1 MSDEAPISSP
11 ATMEYPW
18 RMRWVW
24 LILLIAATAIAWRL
38 VHLNFTERSFLMR
51 QGDARMVR
59 EVAIP
64 AHRGMILDRRG
75 EPLAVSAPVVSL
87 WANPQVL
94 GEDLA
99 QAKGLAQALGL
110 PEVDFLARL
119 NRLRN
124 KEFMYLKR
132 HVNPAQAKDVL
143 DQKWLGVHGRQE
155 FHRYYPAAEVATHL
169 VGFNNVDDQGQEG
182 LELAY
187 ESWLQGSAGAK
198 VVQKDRT
205 GRTVKDLKL
214 IENAQPGKDLTLS
227 IDLRMQYVA
236 YRELKA
242 VVQQHN
248 ASSGSAVVLDVQTG
262 EVLAMVNQPSYNPN
276 NRAVMS
282 IDSLRNRAMTDILE
296 PGSTMKPVTIAAA
309 LMSGQYDPDSK
320 VDTSPG
326 FIKVKRKT
334 IRDHRNYGVLDI
346 TGIITKSS
354 NVGVTKLA
362 LSLPENSVR
371 ETFYSFGLGQ
381 ATASGFPG
389 ESVGVLPSY
398 AKWNPINLAT
408 MSYGYGIAVTP
419 VQLAQAY
426 AVFASYGLKRPISL
440 LKQDTVPEAER
451 VMPEHVAKQVI
462 AMLETVT
469 QRGGTGTRAR
479 VSSYRVAGKTG
490 TVHKPSKDGG
500 YDDDRYAAVFAG
512 LAPATNPRL
521 VCVVIVDEPKGEQYY
536 GGEVAAPVFSRIMA
550 ESLRLLNVAP
560 DDLVPTQG

>member
-1 MSDEAPISSP
+1 
-11 ATMEYPW
+11 MEYPW

-24 LILLIAATAIAWRL
+24 LILFIAASVVAWRL
-38 VHLNFTERSFLMR
+38 VQLNVTERSFLMR

-59 EVAIP
+59 EVPIP

-94 GEDLA
+94 GEDIE
-99 QAKGLAQALGL
+99 QAKQVAQNLGL
-110 PEVDFLARL
+110 PEVEFLERLARL
-119 NRLRN
+119 KN

-132 HVNPAQAKDVL
+132 SVNPVEAEAVL
-143 DQKWLGVHGRQE
+143 SNNWNGVHGVQE
-155 FHRYYPAAEVATHL
+155 FQRYYPAAEVATHL
-169 VGFNNVDDQGQEG
+169 VGFNNIDDQGQEG
-182 LELAY
+182 MELAY
-187 ESWLQGSAGAK
+187 EPWLQGTSGKK

-205 GRTVKDLKL
+205 GRTVKDLQL
-214 IENAQPGKDLTLS
+214 LSSAQPGKDLTLS

-242 VVQQHN
+242 VVQQHK

-262 EVLAMVNQPSYNPN
+262 EILAMVNQPAYNPN
-276 NRAVMS
+276 NRSVMS
-282 IDSLRNRAMTDILE
+282 IDSLRNRALTDVLE

-309 LMSGQYDPDSK
+309 LMSGQYDPDSEIE
-320 VDTSPG
+320 TNPG
-326 FIKVKRKT
+326 FVKVKRKT
-334 IRDHRNYGVLDI
+334 IRDHRNYGVLDL

-389 ESVGVLPSY
+389 ESTGVLPNY

-408 MSYGYGIAVTP
+408 MAYGYGIAVTP

-426 AVFASYGLKRPISL
+426 AVFASYGLKRSISL
-440 LKQDTVPEAER
+440 LKQEQVPEAER
-451 VMPEHVAKQVI
+451 VMPERVAKQVI

-469 QRGGTGTRAR
+469 QPGGTGTRAR
-479 VSSYRVAGKTG
+479 VPSYRVAGKTG

-500 YDDDRYAAVFAG
+500 YADDVYAAVFAG
-512 LAPATNPRL
+512 MAPASKPRL
-521 VCVVIVDEPKGEQYY
+521 VCVVIIDNPKGEQYY

-560 DDLVPTQG
+560 DNLMPL

>member
-1 MSDEAPISSP
+1 MNA
-11 ATMEYPW
+11 MEYPW

-24 LILLIAATAIAWRL
+24 LILLVAASCVAWRL
-38 VHLNFTERSFLMR
+38 VHLNVTERSFLMR

-59 EVAIP
+59 EVPIP

-75 EPLAVSAPVVSL
+75 KPLAVSAPVVSL

-94 GEDLA
+94 GEDLEHAKQVA
-99 QAKGLAQALGL
+99 QSLGL
-110 PEVDFLARL
+110 PEVEFLGRVARL
-119 NRLRN
+119 KN

-132 HVNPAQAKDVL
+132 HVNPAEAEAVL
-143 DQKWLGVHGRQE
+143 AHKWQGVHGVEE

-182 LELAY
+182 MELAY
-187 ESWLQGSAGAK
+187 ESWLQGTSGKK

-205 GRTVKDLKL
+205 GRTVKDLQL
-214 IENAQPGKDLTLS
+214 LSSAQPGKDLTLS

-242 VVQQHN
+242 VVLQHK

-262 EVLAMVNQPSYNPN
+262 EILAMVNQPAYNPN
-276 NRAVMS
+276 NRSVMS
-282 IDSLRNRAMTDILE
+282 IDSLRNRALTDVLE

-326 FIKVKRKT
+326 FVKVKRKT
-334 IRDHRNYGVLDI
+334 IRDHRNYGVLDL

-389 ESVGVLPSY
+389 ESTGILPSY

-408 MSYGYGIAVTP
+408 MAYGYGIAVTP

-440 LKQDTVPEAER
+440 LKQEQVPEAER
-451 VMPEHVAKQVI
+451 VMPERVAKQVI

-469 QRGGTGTRAR
+469 QKGGTGTRAR
-479 VSSYRVAGKTG
+479 VPSYRVAGKTG

-500 YDDDRYAAVFAG
+500 YADDVYAAVFAG
-512 LAPATNPRL
+512 MAPASKPRL
-521 VCVVIVDEPKGEQYY
+521 VCVVIIDDPKGEQYY

-560 DDLVPTQG
+560 DNLMPLQG

>member
-1 MSDEAPISSP
+1 
-11 ATMEYPW
+11 MEYPW

-24 LILLIAATAIAWRL
+24 LILFIAASVVAWRL
-38 VHLNFTERSFLMR
+38 VQLNVTERSFLMR

-59 EVAIP
+59 EVPIP

-75 EPLAVSAPVVSL
+75 KPLAVSAPVVSL

-94 GEDLA
+94 GEDIE
-99 QAKGLAQALGL
+99 QAKQVAQNLGL
-110 PEVDFLARL
+110 PEVEFLERLARL
-119 NRLRN
+119 KN

-132 HVNPAQAKDVL
+132 SVNPVEAEAVL
-143 DQKWLGVHGRQE
+143 SNNWNGVHGVQE
-155 FHRYYPAAEVATHL
+155 FQRYYPAAEVATHL
-169 VGFNNVDDQGQEG
+169 VGFNNIDDQGQEG
-182 LELAY
+182 MELAY
-187 ESWLQGSAGAK
+187 EPWLQGTSGKK

-205 GRTVKDLKL
+205 GRTVKDLQL
-214 IENAQPGKDLTLS
+214 LSSAQPGKDLTLS

-242 VVQQHN
+242 VVQQHK

-262 EVLAMVNQPSYNPN
+262 EILAMVNQPAYNPN
-276 NRAVMS
+276 NRSVMS
-282 IDSLRNRAMTDILE
+282 IDSLRNRALTDVLE

-309 LMSGQYDPDSK
+309 LMSGQYDPDSEI
-320 VDTSPG
+320 DTNPG
-326 FIKVKRKT
+326 FVKVKRKT
-334 IRDHRNYGVLDI
+334 IRDHRNYGVLDL

-389 ESVGVLPSY
+389 ESTGVLPNY

-408 MSYGYGIAVTP
+408 MAYGYGISVTP

-440 LKQDTVPEAER
+440 LKQEQVPEAER
-451 VMPEHVAKQVI
+451 VMPERVAKQVI

-469 QRGGTGTRAR
+469 QPGGTGTRAR
-479 VSSYRVAGKTG
+479 VPSYRVAGKTG

-500 YDDDRYAAVFAG
+500 YADDVYAAVFAG
-512 LAPATNPRL
+512 MAPASKPRL
-521 VCVVIVDEPKGEQYY
+521 VCVVIIDNPKGEQYY

-560 DDLVPTQG
+560 DNLMPL

>member
-1 MSDEAPISSP
+1 MSS
-11 ATMEYPW
+11 TQYPW
-18 RMRWVW
+18 RMRIVW
-24 LILLIAATAIAWRL
+24 LFLLVAAAGVVWRL
-38 VHLNFTERSFLMR
+38 VHLNITERSFLMR

-59 EVAIP
+59 EVPIP

-94 GEDLA
+94 GANLD
-99 QAKGLAQALGL
+99 QAKQVAAALGL
-110 PEVDFLARL
+110 SEENFLERL
-119 NRLRN
+119 ERLKN

-132 HVNPAQAKDVL
+132 HVNPSEAGAL
-143 DQKWLGVHGRQE
+143 LGHGWLGVHGRRE
-155 FHRYYPAAEVATHL
+155 FHRYYPSAEVATHL

-182 LELAY
+182 LELGY
-187 ESWLQGSAGAK
+187 ESWLQGASGAK
-198 VVQKDRT
+198 MVQKDRT

-214 IENAQPGKDLTLS
+214 LAAGQPGKDLVLS
-227 IDLRMQYVA
+227 IDMRMQYVA

-242 VVQQHN
+242 VVQQHH
-248 ASSGSAVVLDVQTG
+248 AASGSAVVLDVATG
-262 EVLAMVNQPSYNPN
+262 EILAMVNQPAYNPN
-276 NRAVMS
+276 NRALMS
-282 IDSLRNRAMTDILE
+282 IDSLRNRAMTDVFE

-309 LMSGQYDPDSK
+309 LMSGQYDPDSQ

-362 LSLPENSVR
+362 LSLPENSIR
-371 ETFYSFGLGQ
+371 DTFYSFGLGQ
-381 ATASGFPG
+381 STGTGFPG
-389 ESVGVLPSY
+389 ESAGILPSY
-398 AKWNPINLAT
+398 AKWNPINLVT

-419 VQLAQAY
+419 LQLAQAY
-426 AVFASYGLKRPISL
+426 SVFASYGLKRPISM
-440 LKQDTVPEAER
+440 LKQETVLEAER
-451 VMPEHVAKQVI
+451 VMPERVAKQVI

-469 QRGGTGTRAR
+469 QSGGTGTRAQ
-479 VSSYRVAGKTG
+479 VPSYRVAGKTG
-490 TVHKPSKDGG
+490 TVHRISKQGG

-512 LAPATNPRL
+512 MAPASKPRL
-521 VCVVIVDEPKGEQYY
+521 VCVVIVDDPKGEQYY

-560 DDLVPTQG
+560 DNLLPLQG

>member
-1 MSDEAPISSP
+1 MTA
-11 ATMEYPW
+11 MEYPW
-18 RMRWVW
+18 RMRLVW
-24 LILLIAATAIAWRL
+24 LLLLVAASAVAWRL
-38 VHLNFTERSFLMR
+38 VHLNLTERSFLMR

-59 EVAIP
+59 EVPIP

-94 GEDLA
+94 GKDIA
-99 QAKGLAQALGL
+99 QAKQVAENLGL
-110 PEVDFLARL
+110 PEVEFLERLARL
-119 NRLRN
+119 KN

-132 HVNPAQAKDVL
+132 SVNPVEAEAVL
-143 DQKWLGVHGRQE
+143 SNKWSGVHGVQE
-155 FHRYYPAAEVATHL
+155 FQRYYPAAEVTTHL
-169 VGFNNVDDQGQEG
+169 VGFNNIDDQGQEG
-182 LELAY
+182 MELAY
-187 ESWLQGSAGAK
+187 EPWLQGTSGTK
-198 VVQKDRT
+198 MVQKDRT
-205 GRTVKDLKL
+205 GRTVKDLQL
-214 IENAQPGKDLTLS
+214 LSSAQPGKDLVLS
-227 IDLRMQYVA
+227 IDLRIQYVA

-242 VVQQHN
+242 VVQQHK
-248 ASSGSAVVLDVQTG
+248 ASSGSVVVLDVRTG
-262 EVLAMVNQPSYNPN
+262 EILAMVNQPAYNPN
-276 NRAVMS
+276 NRSVMS
-282 IDSLRNRAMTDILE
+282 IDSLRNRALTDVLE
-296 PGSTMKPVTIAAA
+296 PGSTMKPLTIAAA

-320 VDTSPG
+320 VDTNPG

-389 ESVGVLPSY
+389 ESTGILPSY

-408 MSYGYGIAVTP
+408 MAYGYGIAVTP

-440 LKQDTVPEAER
+440 LKQDQVPEAQR
-451 VMPEHVAKQVI
+451 VMPERVAKQVI
-462 AMLETVT
+462 AMLETVV
-469 QRGGTGTRAR
+469 QKGGTGTRAG
-479 VSSYRVAGKTG
+479 VPSYRVAGKTG

-500 YDDDRYAAVFAG
+500 YADDVYAAVFAG
-512 LAPATNPRL
+512 MAPASKPRL
-521 VCVVIVDEPKGEQYY
+521 VSVVIIDNPKGEQYY

-560 DDLVPTQG
+560 DNLLPLDG

>member
-1 MSDEAPISSP
+1 
-11 ATMEYPW
+11 
-18 RMRWVW
+18 MRIVW
-24 LILLIAATAIAWRL
+24 LLLLVAAAGVVWRL
-38 VHLNFTERSFLMR
+38 VHLNITERSFLMR

-59 EVAIP
+59 EVPIP

-94 GEDLA
+94 GANLD
-99 QAKGLAQALGL
+99 QAKQVAAALGL
-110 PEVDFLARL
+110 SEENFLERL
-119 NRLRN
+119 ERLKN

-132 HVNPAQAKDVL
+132 HVNPSEAGAL
-143 DQKWLGVHGRQE
+143 LGHGWLGVHGRRE
-155 FHRYYPAAEVATHL
+155 FHRYYPSAEVATHL

-182 LELAY
+182 LELGY
-187 ESWLQGSAGAK
+187 ESWLQGASGAK
-198 VVQKDRT
+198 MVQKDRT

-214 IENAQPGKDLTLS
+214 LTAGQPGKDLVLS
-227 IDLRMQYVA
+227 IDMRMQYVA

-242 VVQQHN
+242 VVQQHH
-248 ASSGSAVVLDVQTG
+248 AASGSAVVLDVATG
-262 EVLAMVNQPSYNPN
+262 EILAMVNQPAYNPN

-282 IDSLRNRAMTDILE
+282 IDSLRNRAMTDVFE

-309 LMSGQYDPDSK
+309 LMSGQYDPDSQ

-326 FIKVKRKT
+326 FIKVKSKT

-362 LSLPENSVR
+362 LSLPENSIR
-371 ETFYSFGLGQ
+371 DTFYSFGLGQ
-381 ATASGFPG
+381 STGTGFPG
-389 ESVGVLPSY
+389 ESAGILPSY
-398 AKWNPINLAT
+398 AKWNPINLVT

-419 VQLAQAY
+419 LQLAQAY
-426 AVFASYGLKRPISL
+426 SVFASYGLKRPISM
-440 LKQDTVPEAER
+440 LKQETVLEAER
-451 VMPEHVAKQVI
+451 VMPERVAKQVI

-469 QRGGTGTRAR
+469 QSGGTGTRAQ
-479 VSSYRVAGKTG
+479 VPSYRVAGKTG
-490 TVHKPSKDGG
+490 TVHRISKQGG

-512 LAPATNPRL
+512 MAPASKPRL
-521 VCVVIVDEPKGEQYY
+521 VCVVIVDDPKGEQYY

-560 DDLVPTQG
+560 DNLLPLQG

>member
-1 MSDEAPISSP
+1 MSTGELDLQEASN
-11 ATMEYPW
+11 
-18 RMRWVW
+18 R
-24 LILLIAATAIAWRL
+24 AITLYYHTQAKAELNLPQTTRRFKSVAEL
-38 VHLNFTERSFLMR
+38 VIRNIE
-51 QGDARMVR
+51 QAK
-59 EVAIP
+59 EVAQ
-64 AHRGMILDRRG
+64 
-75 EPLAVSAPVVSL
+75 S
-87 WANPQVL
+87 
-94 GEDLA
+94 
-99 QAKGLAQALGL
+99 LGL
-110 PEVDFLARL
+110 PEVEFLERL
-119 NRLRN
+119 ASLKS

-132 HVNPAQAKDVL
+132 SVNPVEAEAIL
-143 DQKWLGVHGRQE
+143 GNKWNGVHGVQE
-155 FHRYYPAAEVATHL
+155 FQRYYPAAEVTTHL
-169 VGFNNVDDQGQEG
+169 VGFNNIDDQGQEG
-182 LELAY
+182 MELAY
-187 ESWLQGSAGAK
+187 EPWLQGTSGKK

-205 GRTVKDLKL
+205 GRTVKDLQL
-214 IENAQPGKDLTLS
+214 LSSAQPGKDLTLS

-262 EVLAMVNQPSYNPN
+262 EILAMVNQPAYNPN
-276 NRAVMS
+276 NRSVMS
-282 IDSLRNRAMTDILE
+282 IDSLRNRALTDVLE

-320 VDTSPG
+320 IDTNPG
-326 FIKVKRKT
+326 FVKVKRKT
-334 IRDHRNYGVLDI
+334 IRDHRNYGVLDL

-389 ESVGVLPSY
+389 ESTGVLPNY

-408 MSYGYGIAVTP
+408 MAYGYGIAVTP

-440 LKQDTVPEAER
+440 LKQEQVPEAER
-451 VMPEHVAKQVI
+451 VMPERVAKQVI

-469 QRGGTGTRAR
+469 QPGGTGTRAR
-479 VSSYRVAGKTG
+479 VPSYRVAGKTG

-500 YDDDRYAAVFAG
+500 YADDVYAAVFAG
-512 LAPATNPRL
+512 MAPASKPRL
-521 VCVVIVDEPKGEQYY
+521 VCVVIIDNPKGEQYY

-560 DDLVPTQG
+560 DNLMPLKG

>member
-1 MSDEAPISSP
+1 MSS
-11 ATMEYPW
+11 TQYPW
-18 RMRWVW
+18 RMRIVW
-24 LILLIAATAIAWRL
+24 LLLLVAAAGVVWRL
-38 VHLNFTERSFLMR
+38 VHLNITERSFLMR

-59 EVAIP
+59 EVPIP

-94 GEDLA
+94 GANLD
-99 QAKGLAQALGL
+99 QAKQVAAALGL
-110 PEVDFLARL
+110 SEENFLERL
-119 NRLRN
+119 ERLKN

-132 HVNPAQAKDVL
+132 HVNPSEAGAL
-143 DQKWLGVHGRQE
+143 LGHGWLGVHGRRE
-155 FHRYYPAAEVATHL
+155 FHRYYPSAEVATHL

-182 LELAY
+182 LELGY
-187 ESWLQGSAGAK
+187 ESWLQGASGAK
-198 VVQKDRT
+198 MVQKDRT

-214 IENAQPGKDLTLS
+214 LTAGQPGKDLVLS
-227 IDLRMQYVA
+227 IDMRMQYVA

-242 VVQQHN
+242 VVQQHH
-248 ASSGSAVVLDVQTG
+248 AASGSAVVLDVATG
-262 EVLAMVNQPSYNPN
+262 EILAMVNQPAYNPN

-282 IDSLRNRAMTDILE
+282 IDSLRNRAMTDVFE

-309 LMSGQYDPDSK
+309 LMSGQYDPDSQ

-326 FIKVKRKT
+326 FIKVKSKT

-362 LSLPENSVR
+362 LSLPENSIR
-371 ETFYSFGLGQ
+371 DTFYSFGLGQ
-381 ATASGFPG
+381 STGTGFPG
-389 ESVGVLPSY
+389 ESAGILPSY
-398 AKWNPINLAT
+398 AKWNPINLVT

-419 VQLAQAY
+419 LQLAQAY
-426 AVFASYGLKRPISL
+426 SVFASYGLKRPISM
-440 LKQDTVPEAER
+440 LKQETVLEAER
-451 VMPEHVAKQVI
+451 VMPERVAKQVI

-469 QRGGTGTRAR
+469 QSGGTGTRAQ
-479 VSSYRVAGKTG
+479 VPSYRVAGKTG
-490 TVHKPSKDGG
+490 TVHRISKQGG

-512 LAPATNPRL
+512 MAPASKPRL
-521 VCVVIVDEPKGEQYY
+521 VCVVIVDDPKGEQYY

-560 DDLVPTQG
+560 DNLLPLQG

>member
-1 MSDEAPISSP
+1 MSS
-11 ATMEYPW
+11 TQYPW
-18 RMRWVW
+18 RMRIVW
-24 LILLIAATAIAWRL
+24 LFLLVAAAGVVWRL
-38 VHLNFTERSFLMR
+38 VHLNITERSFLLR

-59 EVAIP
+59 EVPIP

-94 GEDLA
+94 GQNLD
-99 QAKGLAQALGL
+99 QAKQVATALDL
-110 PEVDFLARL
+110 PEEDFLGRL
-119 NRLRN
+119 ERLEN

-132 HVNPAQAKDVL
+132 HVNPSEADALL
-143 DQKWLGVHGRQE
+143 DHGWLGVHGRRE
-155 FHRYYPAAEVATHL
+155 FHRYYPSAEVATHL

-182 LELAY
+182 LELGY
-187 ESWLQGSAGAK
+187 ESWLQGTSGAK
-198 VVQKDRT
+198 MVQKDRT

-214 IENAQPGKDLTLS
+214 LAAGQPGKDLVLS
-227 IDLRMQYVA
+227 IDMRMQYVA

-242 VVQQHN
+242 VVQQHH
-248 ASSGSAVVLDVQTG
+248 AASGSAVVLDVATG
-262 EVLAMVNQPSYNPN
+262 EILAMVNQPAYNPN

-282 IDSLRNRAMTDILE
+282 IDSLRNRAMTDVFE

-309 LMSGQYDPDSK
+309 LMSGQYDPDSQ

-362 LSLPENSVR
+362 LSLPENSIR
-371 ETFYSFGLGQ
+371 DTFYSFGLGQ
-381 ATASGFPG
+381 STGTGFPG
-389 ESVGVLPSY
+389 ESAGILPSY

-419 VQLAQAY
+419 LQLAQAY
-426 AVFASYGLKRPISL
+426 SVFASYGLKRPISM
-440 LKQDTVPEAER
+440 LKQETVLEAER
-451 VMPEHVAKQVI
+451 VMPERVAKQVI

-469 QRGGTGTRAR
+469 QPGGTGTRAQ
-479 VSSYRVAGKTG
+479 VPSYRVAGKTG
-490 TVHKPSKDGG
+490 TVHRISKQGG

-512 LAPATNPRL
+512 MAPASKPRL
-521 VCVVIVDEPKGEQYY
+521 VCVVIVDDPKGEQYY

-560 DDLVPTQG
+560 DKLMPLQG

>member
-1 MSDEAPISSP
+1 MNA
-11 ATMEYPW
+11 MEYPW

-24 LILLIAATAIAWRL
+24 FILLVAVSVVAWRL
-38 VHLNFTERSFLMR
+38 VHLNITERSFLMR

-59 EVAIP
+59 EVSIP

-75 EPLAVSAPVVSL
+75 APLAVSAPVVSL

-94 GEDLA
+94 GEDLEHA
-99 QAKGLAQALGL
+99 KQIAKGLGL
-110 PEVDFLARL
+110 PEVEFIERVIRL
-119 NRLRN
+119 KN

-132 HVNPAQAKDVL
+132 HVNPSEAQAVL
-143 DQKWLGVHGRQE
+143 AHNWQGVHGAE
-155 FHRYYPAAEVATHL
+155 ESHRYYPAAEVATHL
-169 VGFNNVDDQGQEG
+169 VGFNNIDDQGQEG
-182 LELAY
+182 MELAY
-187 ESWLQGSAGAK
+187 ESWLQGTSGKK

-205 GRTVKDLKL
+205 GRTVKDLQL
-214 IENAQPGKDLTLS
+214 LSNAQPGKDLNLS

-242 VVQQHN
+242 AVQQHK
-248 ASSGSAVVLDVQTG
+248 ASSGSAVVLDVLTG
-262 EVLAMVNQPSYNPN
+262 EILAMVNQPAYNPN
-276 NRAVMS
+276 NRAVMN
-282 IDSLRNRAMTDILE
+282 IDSLRNRALTDVLE
-296 PGSTMKPVTIAAA
+296 PGSTMKPLTIAAA
-309 LMSGQYDPDSK
+309 LMSGQYDPDSQ
-320 VDTSPG
+320 VNTSPG
-326 FIKVKRKT
+326 FIKVKHKT

-362 LSLPENSVR
+362 LSLPENSLR

-389 ESVGVLPSY
+389 ESTGILPNY
-398 AKWNPINLAT
+398 TKWNPINLAT
-408 MSYGYGIAVTP
+408 MAYGYGIAVTP

-426 AVFASYGLKRPISL
+426 SVFASYGLKRSVSI
-440 LKQDTVPEAER
+440 LKQEQVPEAER
-451 VMPEHVAKQVI
+451 VMPEYIAKQII

-469 QRGGTGTRAR
+469 QKGGTGTLAR
-479 VSSYRVAGKTG
+479 VPSYRVAGKTG

-500 YDDDRYAAVFAG
+500 YDDDTYAAVFAG
-512 LAPATNPRL
+512 MAPASKPRL
-521 VCVVIVDEPKGEQYY
+521 VCVVIIDEPKGEQYY

-560 DDLVPTQG
+560 DNLMP

>member
-1 MSDEAPISSP
+1 
-11 ATMEYPW
+11 MEYPW

-24 LILLIAATAIAWRL
+24 LILFIAASAVAWRL
-38 VHLNFTERSFLMR
+38 VQLNVTERSFLMR

-59 EVAIP
+59 EVPIP

-94 GEDLA
+94 GEDIE
-99 QAKGLAQALGL
+99 QAKQVAQSLGL
-110 PEVDFLARL
+110 REVEFLERLARL
-119 NRLRN
+119 KN

-132 HVNPAQAKDVL
+132 SVNPVEAEAVL
-143 DQKWLGVHGRQE
+143 SNKWNGVHGVQE
-155 FHRYYPAAEVATHL
+155 FQRYYPAAEVATHL
-169 VGFNNVDDQGQEG
+169 VGFNNIDDQGQEG
-182 LELAY
+182 MELAY
-187 ESWLQGSAGAK
+187 EPWLQGTSGKK

-205 GRTVKDLKL
+205 GRTVKDLQL
-214 IENAQPGKDLTLS
+214 LSSAQPGKDLTLS

-262 EVLAMVNQPSYNPN
+262 EILAMVNQPAYNPN
-276 NRAVMS
+276 NRSVMS
-282 IDSLRNRAMTDILE
+282 IDSLRNRALTDVLE

-309 LMSGQYDPDSK
+309 LMSGQYDPDSEI
-320 VDTSPG
+320 DTNPG
-326 FIKVKRKT
+326 FVKVKRKT
-334 IRDHRNYGVLDI
+334 IRDHRNYGVLDL

-389 ESVGVLPSY
+389 ESTGVLPNY

-408 MSYGYGIAVTP
+408 MAYGYGIAVTP

-440 LKQDTVPEAER
+440 LKQEQVPEAER
-451 VMPEHVAKQVI
+451 VMPERVAKQVI

-469 QRGGTGTRAR
+469 QPGGTGTRAR
-479 VSSYRVAGKTG
+479 VPSYRVAGKTG

-500 YDDDRYAAVFAG
+500 YADDVYAAVFAG
-512 LAPATNPRL
+512 MAPASKPRL
-521 VCVVIVDEPKGEQYY
+521 VCVVIIDNPKGEQYY
-536 GGEVAAPVFSRIMA
+536 GGEVAAPVFSRIMT

-560 DDLVPTQG
+560 DNLLPLSG

>member
-1 MSDEAPISSP
+1 MNA
-11 ATMEYPW
+11 MEYPW

-24 LILLIAATAIAWRL
+24 LILFIAASVVAWRL
-38 VHLNFTERSFLMR
+38 VQLNVTERSFLMR

-59 EVAIP
+59 EVPIP

-75 EPLAVSAPVVSL
+75 KPLAVSAPVVSL

-94 GEDLA
+94 GEDIE
-99 QAKGLAQALGL
+99 QAKQVAQNLGL
-110 PEVDFLARL
+110 PEVEFLERLARL
-119 NRLRN
+119 KN

-132 HVNPAQAKDVL
+132 SVNPVEAEAVL
-143 DQKWLGVHGRQE
+143 SNNWNGVHGVQE
-155 FHRYYPAAEVATHL
+155 FQRYYPAAEVATHL
-169 VGFNNVDDQGQEG
+169 VGFNNIDDQGQEG
-182 LELAY
+182 MELAY
-187 ESWLQGSAGAK
+187 EPWLQGTSGKK

-205 GRTVKDLKL
+205 GRTVKDLQL
-214 IENAQPGKDLTLS
+214 LSSAQPGKDLTLS

-242 VVQQHN
+242 VVQQHK

-262 EVLAMVNQPSYNPN
+262 EILAMVNQPAYNPN
-276 NRAVMS
+276 NRSVMS
-282 IDSLRNRAMTDILE
+282 IDSLRNRALTDVLE

-309 LMSGQYDPDSK
+309 LMSGQYDPDSEI
-320 VDTSPG
+320 DTNPG
-326 FIKVKRKT
+326 FVKVKRKT
-334 IRDHRNYGVLDI
+334 IRDHRNYGVLDL

-389 ESVGVLPSY
+389 ESTGVLPNY

-408 MSYGYGIAVTP
+408 MAYGYGISVTP

-440 LKQDTVPEAER
+440 LKQEQVPEAER
-451 VMPEHVAKQVI
+451 VMPERVAKQVI

-469 QRGGTGTRAR
+469 QPGGTGTRAR
-479 VSSYRVAGKTG
+479 VPSYRVAGKTG

-500 YDDDRYAAVFAG
+500 YADDVYAAVFAG
-512 LAPATNPRL
+512 MAPASKPRL
-521 VCVVIVDEPKGEQYY
+521 VCVVIIDNPKGEQYY

-560 DDLVPTQG
+560 DNLMPL

>member
-1 MSDEAPISSP
+1 MTA
-11 ATMEYPW
+11 MEYPW
-18 RMRWVW
+18 RMRLVW
-24 LILLIAATAIAWRL
+24 LLLLVAASAVVWRL
-38 VHLNFTERSFLMR
+38 VDLNLTERSFLMR

-59 EVAIP
+59 EVSIP

-94 GEDLA
+94 GEDIA
-99 QAKGLAQALGL
+99 QAKQVFRNLGL
-110 PEVDFLARL
+110 PEVEFLERLARMK
-119 NRLRN
+119 N
-124 KEFMYLKR
+124 KEYMYLKR
-132 HVNPAQAKDVL
+132 SVNPVEAEAVL
-143 DQKWLGVHGRQE
+143 SNKWSGVHGDQE
-155 FHRYYPAAEVATHL
+155 FQRYYPAAEVTTHL
-169 VGFNNVDDQGQEG
+169 VGFNNIDDQGQEG
-182 LELAY
+182 MELAY
-187 ESWLQGSAGAK
+187 EPWLQGTSGTK
-198 VVQKDRT
+198 MVQKDRT
-205 GRTVKDLKL
+205 GRTVKDLQL
-214 IENAQPGKDLTLS
+214 LSSAQPGKDLFLS
-227 IDLRMQYVA
+227 IDLRIQYVA

-248 ASSGSAVVLDVQTG
+248 ASSGSVVVLDVRTG
-262 EVLAMVNQPSYNPN
+262 EILAMVNQPAYNPN
-276 NRAVMS
+276 NRSVMS
-282 IDSLRNRAMTDILE
+282 IDSLRNRALTDVLE
-296 PGSTMKPVTIAAA
+296 PGSTMKPLTIAAA

-381 ATASGFPG
+381 ATASSFPG
-389 ESVGVLPSY
+389 ESAGILPSY

-408 MSYGYGIAVTP
+408 MAYGYGIAVTP

-440 LKQDTVPEAER
+440 LKQDQVPEAQR
-451 VMPEHVAKQVI
+451 VMPERVAKQVI
-462 AMLETVT
+462 AMLETVV
-469 QRGGTGTRAR
+469 QKGGTGTRAG
-479 VSSYRVAGKTG
+479 VPSYRVAGKTG

-500 YDDDRYAAVFAG
+500 YADDVYAAVFAG
-512 LAPATNPRL
+512 MAPASKPRL
-521 VCVVIVDEPKGEQYY
+521 VSVVIIDNPKGEQYY

-560 DDLVPTQG
+560 DNLLPLDG

>member
-1 MSDEAPISSP
+1 
-11 ATMEYPW
+11 MEYPW

-24 LILLIAATAIAWRL
+24 LILFIAASVVAWRL
-38 VHLNFTERSFLMR
+38 VQLNVTERSFLMR

-59 EVAIP
+59 EVPIP

-75 EPLAVSAPVVSL
+75 KPLAVSAPVVSL

-94 GEDLA
+94 GEDIE
-99 QAKGLAQALGL
+99 QAKQVAQNLGL
-110 PEVDFLARL
+110 PEVEFLERLARL
-119 NRLRN
+119 KN

-132 HVNPAQAKDVL
+132 SVNPVEAEAVL
-143 DQKWLGVHGRQE
+143 SNNWNGVHGVQE
-155 FHRYYPAAEVATHL
+155 FQRYYPAAEVATHL
-169 VGFNNVDDQGQEG
+169 VGFNNIDDQGQEG
-182 LELAY
+182 MELAY
-187 ESWLQGSAGAK
+187 EPWLQGTSGKK

-205 GRTVKDLKL
+205 GRTVKDLQL
-214 IENAQPGKDLTLS
+214 LSSAQPGKDLTLS

-242 VVQQHN
+242 VVQQHK

-262 EVLAMVNQPSYNPN
+262 EILAMVNQPAYNPN
-276 NRAVMS
+276 NRSVMS
-282 IDSLRNRAMTDILE
+282 IDSLRNRALTDVLE

-309 LMSGQYDPDSK
+309 LMSGQYDPDSEI
-320 VDTSPG
+320 DTNPG
-326 FIKVKRKT
+326 FVKVKRKT
-334 IRDHRNYGVLDI
+334 IRDHRNYGVLDL

-389 ESVGVLPSY
+389 ESTGVLPNY

-408 MSYGYGIAVTP
+408 MAYGYGIAVTP

-426 AVFASYGLKRPISL
+426 AVFASYGLKRSISL
-440 LKQDTVPEAER
+440 LKQEQVPEAER
-451 VMPEHVAKQVI
+451 VMPERVAKQVI

-469 QRGGTGTRAR
+469 QPGGTGTRAI
-479 VSSYRVAGKTG
+479 VPSYRVAGKTG

-500 YDDDRYAAVFAG
+500 YADDVYAAVFAG
-512 LAPATNPRL
+512 MAPASKPRL
-521 VCVVIVDEPKGEQYY
+521 VCVVIIDNPKGEQYY

-560 DDLVPTQG
+560 DNLMPL

>member
-1 MSDEAPISSP
+1 MN
-11 ATMEYPW
+11 TTQYPW
-18 RMRWVW
+18 RMRIVW
-24 LILLIAATAIAWRL
+24 LFLLVAAAGVVWRL
-38 VHLNFTERSFLMR
+38 VHLNITERSFLMR

-59 EVAIP
+59 EVPIP

-94 GEDLA
+94 GTNLD
-99 QAKGLAQALGL
+99 QAKLVAAALGL
-110 PEVDFLARL
+110 PEEDFLERL
-119 NRLRN
+119 ERLKN

-132 HVNPAQAKDVL
+132 HVNPSEADALL
-143 DQKWLGVHGRQE
+143 DQGWLGVHGRRE
-155 FHRYYPAAEVATHL
+155 FHRYYPSAEVATHL

-182 LELAY
+182 LELGY
-187 ESWLQGSAGAK
+187 ESWLQGASGAK
-198 VVQKDRT
+198 IVQKDRT

-214 IENAQPGKDLTLS
+214 LAAGQPGKDLVLS
-227 IDLRMQYVA
+227 IDMRMQYVA

-242 VVQQHN
+242 VVQQHH
-248 ASSGSAVVLDVQTG
+248 AASGSAVVLDVATG
-262 EVLAMVNQPSYNPN
+262 EILAMVNQPAYNPN

-282 IDSLRNRAMTDILE
+282 IDSLRNRAMTDVFE

-309 LMSGQYDPDSK
+309 LMSGQYEPDSE

-362 LSLPENSVR
+362 LSLPENSIR
-371 ETFYSFGLGQ
+371 DTFYSFGLGQ
-381 ATASGFPG
+381 STATGFPG
-389 ESVGVLPSY
+389 ESAGILPSY

-419 VQLAQAY
+419 LQLAQAY
-426 AVFASYGLKRPISL
+426 SVFASYGLKRPISM
-440 LKQDTVPEAER
+440 LKQETVLEAER
-451 VMPEHVAKQVI
+451 VMPERVAKQVI

-469 QRGGTGTRAR
+469 QRGGTGTRAQ

-490 TVHKPSKDGG
+490 TVHRTSKQGG

-512 LAPATNPRL
+512 MAPASKPRL
-521 VCVVIVDEPKGEQYY
+521 VCVVIVDDPKGEQYY

-560 DDLVPTQG
+560 DNLLPLQG

>member
-1 MSDEAPISSP
+1 MQ
-11 ATMEYPW
+11 YPW
-18 RMRWVW
+18 RMRIVW
-24 LILLIAATAIAWRL
+24 LMLLVVAAGVVWRL
-38 VHLNFTERSFLMR
+38 VHLNITERSFLMR

-59 EVAIP
+59 EVPIP

-94 GEDLA
+94 GANLD
-99 QAKGLAQALGL
+99 QAKQVATALGL
-110 PEVDFLARL
+110 PEADFLERL
-119 NRLRN
+119 EHLKN

-132 HVNPAQAKDVL
+132 HVNPSEADTLL
-143 DQKWLGVHGRQE
+143 DHGWLGVHGRRE
-155 FHRYYPAAEVATHL
+155 FHRYYPSAEVATHL

-182 LELAY
+182 LELGY
-187 ESWLQGSAGAK
+187 ESWLQGASGAK
-198 VVQKDRT
+198 MVQKDRT

-214 IENAQPGKDLTLS
+214 LAAGQPGKDLVLS
-227 IDLRMQYVA
+227 IDMRMQYVA

-242 VVQQHN
+242 VVQQHH
-248 ASSGSAVVLDVQTG
+248 AASGSVVVLDVATG
-262 EVLAMVNQPSYNPN
+262 EILAMVNQPAYNPN

-282 IDSLRNRAMTDILE
+282 IDSLRNRAMTDVFE

-309 LMSGQYDPDSK
+309 LMSGQYDPDSQA
-320 VDTSPG
+320 DTSPG

-362 LSLPENSVR
+362 LSLPENSIR
-371 ETFYSFGLGQ
+371 DTFYSFGLGQ
-381 ATASGFPG
+381 STGTGFPG
-389 ESVGVLPSY
+389 ESAGILPNY

-419 VQLAQAY
+419 LQLAQAY
-426 AVFASYGLKRPISL
+426 NVFASYGLKRPISM
-440 LKQDTVPEAER
+440 LKQETELEAER
-451 VMPEHVAKQVI
+451 VMPERVAKQVI

-469 QRGGTGTRAR
+469 QRGGTGTRAQ
-479 VSSYRVAGKTG
+479 VPSYRVAGKTG
-490 TVHKPSKDGG
+490 TVHRTSKQGG

-512 LAPATNPRL
+512 MAPASKPRL
-521 VCVVIVDEPKGEQYY
+521 VCVVIVDDPKGEQYY

-560 DDLVPTQG
+560 DNLLPLQG

>member
-1 MSDEAPISSP
+1 
-11 ATMEYPW
+11 
-18 RMRWVW
+18 MRVW
-24 LILLIAATAIAWRL
+24 CAKCPYLP
-38 VHLNFTERSFLMR
+38 TE
-51 QGDARMVR
+51 
-59 EVAIP
+59 
-64 AHRGMILDRRG
+64 ILDRRG

-94 GEDLA
+94 GANLD
-99 QAKGLAQALGL
+99 QAKQVATALGL
-110 PEVDFLARL
+110 PEADFLERL
-119 NRLRN
+119 EHLKN

-132 HVNPAQAKDVL
+132 HVNPSEADTLL
-143 DQKWLGVHGRQE
+143 DHGWLGVHGRRE
-155 FHRYYPAAEVATHL
+155 FHRYYPSAEVATHL

-182 LELAY
+182 LELGY
-187 ESWLQGSAGAK
+187 ESWLQGASGAK
-198 VVQKDRT
+198 MVQKDRT

-214 IENAQPGKDLTLS
+214 LAAGQPGKDLVLS
-227 IDLRMQYVA
+227 IDMRMQYVA

-242 VVQQHN
+242 VVQQHH
-248 ASSGSAVVLDVQTG
+248 AASGSVVVLDVATG
-262 EVLAMVNQPSYNPN
+262 EILAMVNQPAYNPN

-282 IDSLRNRAMTDILE
+282 IDSLRNRAMTDVFE

-309 LMSGQYDPDSK
+309 LMSGQYDPDSQ

-362 LSLPENSVR
+362 LSLPENSIR
-371 ETFYSFGLGQ
+371 DTFYSFGLGQ
-381 ATASGFPG
+381 STGTGFPG
-389 ESVGVLPSY
+389 ESAGILPNY

-419 VQLAQAY
+419 LQLAQAY
-426 AVFASYGLKRPISL
+426 NVFASYGLKRPISM
-440 LKQDTVPEAER
+440 LKQETELEAER
-451 VMPEHVAKQVI
+451 VMPERVAKQVI

-469 QRGGTGTRAR
+469 QRGGTGTRAQ
-479 VSSYRVAGKTG
+479 VPSYRVAGKTG
-490 TVHKPSKDGG
+490 TVHRTSKQGG

-512 LAPATNPRL
+512 MAPASKPRL
-521 VCVVIVDEPKGEQYY
+521 VCVVIVDDPKGEQYY

-560 DDLVPTQG
+560 DNLLPLQG

>member
-1 MSDEAPISSP
+1 
-11 ATMEYPW
+11 MEYPW

-24 LILLIAATAIAWRL
+24 LILFIAASVVAWRL
-38 VHLNFTERSFLMR
+38 VQLNVTERSFLMR

-59 EVAIP
+59 EVPIP

-94 GEDLA
+94 GEDIE
-99 QAKGLAQALGL
+99 QAKQVAQNLGL
-110 PEVDFLARL
+110 PEVEFLERLARL
-119 NRLRN
+119 KN

-132 HVNPAQAKDVL
+132 SVNPVEAEAVL
-143 DQKWLGVHGRQE
+143 SNNWNGVHGVQE
-155 FHRYYPAAEVATHL
+155 FQRYYPAAEVATHL
-169 VGFNNVDDQGQEG
+169 VGFNNIDDQGQEG
-182 LELAY
+182 MELAY
-187 ESWLQGSAGAK
+187 EPWLQGTSGKK

-205 GRTVKDLKL
+205 GRTVKDLQL
-214 IENAQPGKDLTLS
+214 LSSAQPGKDLTLS

-242 VVQQHN
+242 VVQQHK

-262 EVLAMVNQPSYNPN
+262 EILAMVNQPAYNPN
-276 NRAVMS
+276 NRSVMS
-282 IDSLRNRAMTDILE
+282 IDSLRNRALTDVLE

-309 LMSGQYDPDSK
+309 LMSGQYDPDSEI
-320 VDTSPG
+320 DTNPG
-326 FIKVKRKT
+326 FVKVKRKT
-334 IRDHRNYGVLDI
+334 IRDHRNYGVLDL

-389 ESVGVLPSY
+389 ESTGVLPNY

-408 MSYGYGIAVTP
+408 MAYGYGIAVTP

-426 AVFASYGLKRPISL
+426 AVFASYGLKRSISL
-440 LKQDTVPEAER
+440 LKQDQVPEAER
-451 VMPEHVAKQVI
+451 VMPERVAKQVI

-469 QRGGTGTRAR
+469 QPGGTGTRAR
-479 VSSYRVAGKTG
+479 VPSYRVAGKTG

-500 YDDDRYAAVFAG
+500 YADDVYAAVFAG
-512 LAPATNPRL
+512 MAPASKPRL
-521 VCVVIVDEPKGEQYY
+521 VCVVIIDNPKGEQYY

-560 DDLVPTQG
+560 DNLMPL

>member
-1 MSDEAPISSP
+1 
-11 ATMEYPW
+11 
-18 RMRWVW
+18 MRIVW
-24 LILLIAATAIAWRL
+24 LFLLVAAAGVVWRL
-38 VHLNFTERSFLMR
+38 VHLNITERSFLMR

-59 EVAIP
+59 EVPIP

-94 GEDLA
+94 GANLD
-99 QAKGLAQALGL
+99 QAKQVAAALGL
-110 PEVDFLARL
+110 SEENFLERL
-119 NRLRN
+119 ERLKN

-132 HVNPAQAKDVL
+132 HVNPSEAGAL
-143 DQKWLGVHGRQE
+143 LGHGWLGVHGRRE
-155 FHRYYPAAEVATHL
+155 FHRYYPSAEVATHL

-182 LELAY
+182 LELGY
-187 ESWLQGSAGAK
+187 ESWLQGASGAK
-198 VVQKDRT
+198 MVQKDRT

-214 IENAQPGKDLTLS
+214 LTAGQPGKDLVLS
-227 IDLRMQYVA
+227 IDMRMQYVA

-242 VVQQHN
+242 VVQQHH
-248 ASSGSAVVLDVQTG
+248 AASGSAVVLDVATG
-262 EVLAMVNQPSYNPN
+262 EILAMVNQPAYNPN

-282 IDSLRNRAMTDILE
+282 IDSLRNRAMTDVFE

-309 LMSGQYDPDSK
+309 LMSGQYDPDSQ

-326 FIKVKRKT
+326 FIKVKSKT

-362 LSLPENSVR
+362 LSLPENSIR
-371 ETFYSFGLGQ
+371 DTFYSFGLGQ
-381 ATASGFPG
+381 STGTGFPG
-389 ESVGVLPSY
+389 ESAGILPSY
-398 AKWNPINLAT
+398 AKWNPINLVT

-419 VQLAQAY
+419 LQLAQAY
-426 AVFASYGLKRPISL
+426 SVFASYGLKRPISM
-440 LKQDTVPEAER
+440 LKQETVLEAER
-451 VMPEHVAKQVI
+451 VMPERVAKQVI

-469 QRGGTGTRAR
+469 QSGGTGTRAQ
-479 VSSYRVAGKTG
+479 VPSYRVAGKTG
-490 TVHKPSKDGG
+490 TVHRISKQGG

-512 LAPATNPRL
+512 MAPASKPRL
-521 VCVVIVDEPKGEQYY
+521 VCVVIVDDPKGEQYY

-560 DDLVPTQG
+560 DNLLPLQG

>member
-1 MSDEAPISSP
+1 MTA
-11 ATMEYPW
+11 MEYPW
-18 RMRWVW
+18 RMRLVW
-24 LILLIAATAIAWRL
+24 LLLLVAASAVVWRL
-38 VHLNFTERSFLMR
+38 VDLNLTERSFLMR

-59 EVAIP
+59 EVPIP

-94 GEDLA
+94 GKDIA
-99 QAKGLAQALGL
+99 QAKQVAENLGL
-110 PEVDFLARL
+110 PEVEFLERLARL
-119 NRLRN
+119 KN

-132 HVNPAQAKDVL
+132 SVNPVEAEAVL
-143 DQKWLGVHGRQE
+143 SKKWSGVNGVQE
-155 FHRYYPAAEVATHL
+155 FQRYYPAAEVTTHL
-169 VGFNNVDDQGQEG
+169 VGFNNIDDQGQEG
-182 LELAY
+182 MELAY
-187 ESWLQGSAGAK
+187 EPWLQGTSGTK
-198 VVQKDRT
+198 MVQKDRT
-205 GRTVKDLKL
+205 GRTVKDLQL
-214 IENAQPGKDLTLS
+214 LSSAQPGKDLVLS
-227 IDLRMQYVA
+227 IDLRIQYVA

-242 VVQQHN
+242 VVQQHK
-248 ASSGSAVVLDVQTG
+248 ASSGSVVVLDVRTG
-262 EVLAMVNQPSYNPN
+262 EILAMVNQPAYNPN
-276 NRAVMS
+276 NRSVMS
-282 IDSLRNRAMTDILE
+282 IDSLRNRALTDVLE
-296 PGSTMKPVTIAAA
+296 PGSTMKPLTIAAA

-320 VDTSPG
+320 VDTNPG

-371 ETFYSFGLGQ
+371 ETFHSFGLGQ
-381 ATASGFPG
+381 ATASSFPG
-389 ESVGVLPSY
+389 ESAGILPSY

-408 MSYGYGIAVTP
+408 MAYGYGIAVTP

-440 LKQDTVPEAER
+440 LKQDQVPEAQR
-451 VMPEHVAKQVI
+451 VMPERVAKQVI
-462 AMLETVT
+462 AMLETVV
-469 QRGGTGTRAR
+469 QKGGTGTRAG
-479 VSSYRVAGKTG
+479 VPSYRVAGKTG

-500 YDDDRYAAVFAG
+500 YADDVYAAVFAG
-512 LAPATNPRL
+512 MAPASKPRL
-521 VCVVIVDEPKGEQYY
+521 VSVVIIDNPKGEQYY

-560 DDLVPTQG
+560 DNLLPLDG

>member
-1 MSDEAPISSP
+1 VSS
-11 ATMEYPW
+11 TQYPW
-18 RMRWVW
+18 RMRIVW
-24 LILLIAATAIAWRL
+24 LFLLVAAAGVVWRL
-38 VHLNFTERSFLMR
+38 VHLNITERSFLMR

-59 EVAIP
+59 EVPIP

-94 GEDLA
+94 GANLD
-99 QAKGLAQALGL
+99 QAKQVAAALGL
-110 PEVDFLARL
+110 SEENFLERL
-119 NRLRN
+119 ERLKN

-132 HVNPAQAKDVL
+132 HVNPSEAGAL
-143 DQKWLGVHGRQE
+143 LGHGWLGVHGRRE
-155 FHRYYPAAEVATHL
+155 FHRYYPSAEVATHL

-182 LELAY
+182 LELGY
-187 ESWLQGSAGAK
+187 ESWLQGASGAK
-198 VVQKDRT
+198 MVQKDRT

-214 IENAQPGKDLTLS
+214 LTAGQPGKDLVLS
-227 IDLRMQYVA
+227 IDMRMQYVA

-242 VVQQHN
+242 VVQQHH
-248 ASSGSAVVLDVQTG
+248 AASGSAVVLDVATG
-262 EVLAMVNQPSYNPN
+262 EILAMVNQPAYNPN
-276 NRAVMS
+276 NRALMS
-282 IDSLRNRAMTDILE
+282 IDSLRNRAMTDVFE

-309 LMSGQYDPDSK
+309 LMSGQYDPDSQ

-326 FIKVKRKT
+326 FIKVKSKT

-362 LSLPENSVR
+362 LSLPENSIR
-371 ETFYSFGLGQ
+371 DTFYSFGLGQ
-381 ATASGFPG
+381 STGTGFPG
-389 ESVGVLPSY
+389 ESAGILPSY
-398 AKWNPINLAT
+398 AKWNPINLVT

-419 VQLAQAY
+419 LQLAQAY
-426 AVFASYGLKRPISL
+426 SVFASYGLKRPISM
-440 LKQDTVPEAER
+440 LKQETVLEAER
-451 VMPEHVAKQVI
+451 VMPERVAKQVI

-469 QRGGTGTRAR
+469 QSGGTGTRAQ
-479 VSSYRVAGKTG
+479 VPSYRVAGKTG
-490 TVHKPSKDGG
+490 TVHRISKQGG

-512 LAPATNPRL
+512 MAPASKPRL
-521 VCVVIVDEPKGEQYY
+521 VCVVIVDDPKGEQYY

-560 DDLVPTQG
+560 DNLLPLQG

>member
-1 MSDEAPISSP
+1 
-11 ATMEYPW
+11 MEYPW

-24 LILLIAATAIAWRL
+24 LILFIAASVVAWRL
-38 VHLNFTERSFLMR
+38 VQLNVTERSFLMR

-59 EVAIP
+59 EVPIP

-94 GEDLA
+94 GEDIE
-99 QAKGLAQALGL
+99 QAKQVAQNLGL
-110 PEVDFLARL
+110 PEVEFLERLARL
-119 NRLRN
+119 KN

-132 HVNPAQAKDVL
+132 SVNPVEAEAVL
-143 DQKWLGVHGRQE
+143 SNNWNGVHGVQE
-155 FHRYYPAAEVATHL
+155 FQRYYPAAEVATHL
-169 VGFNNVDDQGQEG
+169 VGFNNIDDQGQEG
-182 LELAY
+182 MELAY
-187 ESWLQGSAGAK
+187 EPWLQGTSGKK

-205 GRTVKDLKL
+205 GRTVKDLQL
-214 IENAQPGKDLTLS
+214 LSSAQPGKDLTLS

-242 VVQQHN
+242 VVQQHK

-262 EVLAMVNQPSYNPN
+262 EILAMVNQPAYNPN
-276 NRAVMS
+276 NRSVMS
-282 IDSLRNRAMTDILE
+282 IDSLRNRALTDVLE

-309 LMSGQYDPDSK
+309 LMSGQYDPDSEI
-320 VDTSPG
+320 DTNPG
-326 FIKVKRKT
+326 FVKVKRKT
-334 IRDHRNYGVLDI
+334 IRDHRNYGVLDL

-389 ESVGVLPSY
+389 ESTGVLPNY

-408 MSYGYGIAVTP
+408 MAYGYGIAVTP

-426 AVFASYGLKRPISL
+426 AVFASYGLKRSISL
-440 LKQDTVPEAER
+440 LKQEQVPEAER
-451 VMPEHVAKQVI
+451 VMPERVAKQVI

-469 QRGGTGTRAR
+469 QPGGTGTRAR
-479 VSSYRVAGKTG
+479 VPSYRVAGKTG
-490 TVHKPSKDGG
+490 TVHKPPKDGG
-500 YDDDRYAAVFAG
+500 YADDVYAAVFAG
-512 LAPATNPRL
+512 MAPASKPRL
-521 VCVVIVDEPKGEQYY
+521 VCVVIIDNPKGEQYY

-560 DDLVPTQG
+560 DNLMPL

>member
-1 MSDEAPISSP
+1 MNA
-11 ATMEYPW
+11 MEYPW

-24 LILLIAATAIAWRL
+24 LILFIAASVVAWRL
-38 VHLNFTERSFLMR
+38 VQLNLTERSFLMR

-59 EVAIP
+59 EVPIP

-94 GEDLA
+94 GEDIE
-99 QAKGLAQALGL
+99 QAKQVAQSLGL
-110 PEVDFLARL
+110 PEVEFLDRLARL
-119 NRLRN
+119 KN

-132 HVNPAQAKDVL
+132 SVNPVEAEAVL
-143 DQKWLGVHGRQE
+143 GNKWNGVHGVQE
-155 FHRYYPAAEVATHL
+155 FQRYYPAAEVATHL
-169 VGFNNVDDQGQEG
+169 VGFNNIDDQGQEG
-182 LELAY
+182 MELAY
-187 ESWLQGSAGAK
+187 ESWLQGTSGKK

-205 GRTVKDLKL
+205 GRTVKDLQL
-214 IENAQPGKDLTLS
+214 LSSAQPGKDLTLS

-242 VVQQHN
+242 VVQQHK

-262 EVLAMVNQPSYNPN
+262 EILAMVNQPAYNPN
-276 NRAVMS
+276 NRSVMS
-282 IDSLRNRAMTDILE
+282 IDSLRNRALTDVLE

-309 LMSGQYDPDSK
+309 LMSGQYDLGSEI
-320 VDTSPG
+320 DTSPG

-334 IRDHRNYGVLDI
+334 IRDHRNYGVLDL

-354 NVGVTKLA
+354 NVGITKLV

-389 ESVGVLPSY
+389 ESTGVLPSY

-408 MSYGYGIAVTP
+408 MAYGYGIAVTP

-440 LKQDTVPEAER
+440 LKQEQVPEAER
-451 VMPEHVAKQVI
+451 VMPERVAKQVI
-462 AMLETVT
+462 AMLETVI
-469 QRGGTGTRAR
+469 QKGGTGTRAS
-479 VSSYRVAGKTG
+479 VPSYRVAGKTG

-500 YDDDRYAAVFAG
+500 YEDDVYAAVFAG
-512 LAPATNPRL
+512 MAPASKPRL
-521 VCVVIVDEPKGEQYY
+521 VCVVIVDNPKGEQYY

-560 DDLVPTQG
+560 DNLMPLKG

>member
-1 MSDEAPISSP
+1 
-11 ATMEYPW
+11 
-18 RMRWVW
+18 MRIVW
-24 LILLIAATAIAWRL
+24 LFLLVAAAGVVWRL
-38 VHLNFTERSFLMR
+38 VHLNITERSFLMR

-59 EVAIP
+59 EVPIP

-94 GEDLA
+94 GTNLD
-99 QAKGLAQALGL
+99 QAKLVAAALGL
-110 PEVDFLARL
+110 PEEDFLERL
-119 NRLRN
+119 ERLKN

-132 HVNPAQAKDVL
+132 HVNPSEADALL
-143 DQKWLGVHGRQE
+143 DQGWLGVHGRRE
-155 FHRYYPAAEVATHL
+155 FHRYYPSAEVATHL

-182 LELAY
+182 LELGY
-187 ESWLQGSAGAK
+187 ESWLQGASGAK
-198 VVQKDRT
+198 IVQKDRT

-214 IENAQPGKDLTLS
+214 LAAGQPGKDLVLS
-227 IDLRMQYVA
+227 IDMRMQYVA

-242 VVQQHN
+242 VVQQHH
-248 ASSGSAVVLDVQTG
+248 AASGSAVVLDVATG
-262 EVLAMVNQPSYNPN
+262 EILAMVNQPAYNPN

-282 IDSLRNRAMTDILE
+282 IDSLRNRAMTDVFE

-309 LMSGQYDPDSK
+309 LMSGQYEPDSE

-362 LSLPENSVR
+362 LSLPENSIR
-371 ETFYSFGLGQ
+371 DTFYSFGLGQ
-381 ATASGFPG
+381 STATGFPG
-389 ESVGVLPSY
+389 ESAGILPSY

-419 VQLAQAY
+419 LQLAQAY
-426 AVFASYGLKRPISL
+426 SVFASYGLKRPISM
-440 LKQDTVPEAER
+440 LKQETVLEAER
-451 VMPEHVAKQVI
+451 VMPERVAKQVI

-469 QRGGTGTRAR
+469 QRGGTGTRAQ
-479 VSSYRVAGKTG
+479 VPSYRVAGKTG
-490 TVHKPSKDGG
+490 TVHRTSKQGG

-512 LAPATNPRL
+512 MAPASKPRL
-521 VCVVIVDEPKGEQYY
+521 VCVVIVDDPKGEQYY

-560 DDLVPTQG
+560 DNLLPLQG